1 MAVEVERKF
10 LVVNDSWRDAAT
22 GVLFRQGYLCTEPE
36 RTVRVRLAGERGK
49 LTIKGKAVGI
59 SRAEYEYPIPAAE
72 AVELLDNL
80 CLRPL
85 IEKTRYRIEYAG
97 RLWEVDEFHGVNAGL
112 LLAEIELE
120 TEDQAFAL
128 PDWAGKEVS
137 DDPRYYNSN
146 LVREPFKNWR

>member
-128 PDWAGKEVS
+128 PDWVGKEVS
-137 DDPRYYNSN
+137 DDSRYYNSN